1 MPSGNPE
8 DFEPWPEMKPERLLD
23 MYPESELVKIYAIP
37 QNTVER
43 TQAWEALGVTDPLKQ
58 KSCEIELDNLIKG
71 LVEKHKEMSTLE
83 DASKAALRNG
93 YNEPMGG
100 FEPPAFDF
108 IWGK

>member
-1 MPSGNPE
+1 MASGNPE

-58 KSCEIELDNLIKG
+58 KACEIELDTLIKKLAKNHEENKQSPTTMRSG
-71 LVEKHKEMSTLE
+71 Y
-83 DASKAALRNG
+83 LR
-93 YNEPMGG
+93 YADG
-100 FEPPAFDF
+100 FEPPVFDF